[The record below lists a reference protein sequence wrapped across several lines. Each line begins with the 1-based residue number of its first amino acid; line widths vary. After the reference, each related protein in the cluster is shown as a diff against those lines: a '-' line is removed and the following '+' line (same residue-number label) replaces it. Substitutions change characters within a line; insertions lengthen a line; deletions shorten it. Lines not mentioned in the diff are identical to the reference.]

1 VFSFEKEETRMRP
14 VDDSNVGSPDL
25 ATKPVEIRSH
35 RKGDSVTIIVAGEI
49 DLSTAG
55 KLDAEI
61 RHAEDTVIG
70 QIVVDMT
77 DLSFVDSTG
86 LSVLLRA
93 SVRSRENGNRLSF
106 VPSKHEA
113 VTRLVA
119 LTGTGEMFD

>member
-93 SVRSRENGNRLSF
+93 SVRSREDGNRLSF

>member
-1 VFSFEKEETRMRP
+1 MRP

-25 ATKPVEIRSH
+25 ATKSVEIRSH

-55 KLDAEI
+55 KLDAAI

-93 SVRSRENGNRLSF
+93 SVRSRENGNRLSSF
-106 VPSKHEA
+106 LLSMRRSPGS
-113 VTRLVA
+113 LP
-119 LTGTGEMFD
+119 